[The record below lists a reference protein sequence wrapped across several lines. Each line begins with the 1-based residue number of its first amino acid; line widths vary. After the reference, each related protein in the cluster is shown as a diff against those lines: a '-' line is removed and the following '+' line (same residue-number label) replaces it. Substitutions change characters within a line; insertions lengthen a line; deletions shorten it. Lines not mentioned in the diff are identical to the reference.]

1 MSADPREDRREGIQ
15 KAARRL
21 VESGHYKTQTE
32 AESRVVRAVK
42 VGQQKQED

>member
-21 VESGHYKTQTE
+21 VEAGTYKTQTE
-32 AESRVVRAVK
+32 AEARVARAVK
-42 VGQQKQED
+42 VGQLKKED